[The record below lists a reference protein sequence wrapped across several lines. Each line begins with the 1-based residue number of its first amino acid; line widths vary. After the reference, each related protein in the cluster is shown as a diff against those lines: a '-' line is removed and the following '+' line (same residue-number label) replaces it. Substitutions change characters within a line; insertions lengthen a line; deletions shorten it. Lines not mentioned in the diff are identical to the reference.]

1 MHERWRGLT
10 VGLVLNV
17 TFVAFE
23 GLAIATIMPLVVEDL
38 HYPSPASW

>member
-10 VGLVLNV
+10 VGLVLTV

-23 GLAIATIMPLVVEDL
+23 ALAIATIMPLVTDDL
-38 HYPSPASW
+38 GGIAL